1 MVEKQERKATKY
13 AFATIG
19 ARTERG
25 GRVTSGSGNK
35 YCGLPIACVGDI
47 VTYADGSE
55 AVIMN
60 GAGYAVV
67 IGGSSAALVGSSLS
81 NGDRIVETPWGHLD
95 SGLLIRDGEEPPGLF
110 DADWWPPVSEPPHR
124 FAVRGA
130 TTPRGGV
137 LLEVTGEYEVRDVE
151 RRAARIGDFVQYP
164 DGSRARIITGVGIA
178 GDTKHAYGVVGSL
191 LDNGDC
197 INDSPHREPR
207 TSTIFV
213 PVDEHGVALLEA

>member
-1 MVEKQERKATKY
+1 MY
-13 AFATIG
+13 AFATLG

-25 GRVTSGSGNK
+25 GRVTPGSGNE

-55 AVIMN
+55 AVIMD
-60 GAGYAVV
+60 GAGYAAV
-67 IGGSSAALVGSSLS
+67 IEGRPAALVGSSLS

-95 SGLLIRDGEEPPGLF
+95 TGLFIREGEEPPGLF
-110 DADWWPPVSEPPHR
+110 DADWWPPRGELPQR

-137 LLEVTGEYEVRDVE
+137 LLEVTGDYEVRDVH
-151 RRAARIGDFVQYP
+151 RHVARIGDFVQTRTA
-164 DGSRARIITGVGIA
+164 RARIVTGVGIP

-191 LDNGDC
+191 LDNGDS
-197 INDSPHREPR
+197 INDSPHGEPR
-207 TSTIFV
+207 TSTAFV
-213 PVDEHGVALLEA
+213 PVDEHGALIGEAA